1 MLFVKGYKTL
11 IRPTNKKNRGVPKL
25 SKRKFGL
32 ALSMLLAAGTI
43 LGACGTDKEKE
54 GTKSTGGTNEDTFSI
69 AMVTDTGGVDDK
81 SFNQSAWKGIQEYG
95 EENKLEKGD
104 GGFDYLASKEDAD
117 YLPNLNK
124 LVQRDF
130 DLIVGVGFLLKESI
144 EEIATQRTDNN
155 FALVDEV
162 SDLPNVASLM
172 FKEQEGAFLAGVAAA
187 RMTKSDKI
195 GFIGGM
201 EIPVIERFEAGFV
214 AGVAAVKPELK
225 VDIQYTGDFAKA
237 ELGKA
242 TANRM
247 YSSGVDII
255 FHAAGGSGNGVFSE
269 AKERKKAD
277 PNAYVWVIGVD
288 SDQYDEGK
296 VGDDN
301 ITLTSMLKRVDIAVK
316 NTADLAAK
324 GDFPGGKVTTF
335 GLADE
340 GIALADSRGAI
351 PQEVMD
357 EVEEFT
363 KKIAD
368 GEIEVPEF
376 TAK

>member
-1 MLFVKGYKTL
+1 M
-11 IRPTNKKNRGVPKL
+11 

-32 ALSMLLAAGTI
+32 ALSMVLAAGTL
-43 LGACGTDKEKE
+43 LGACGTDKGKDNA
-54 GTKSTGGTNEDTFSI
+54 GNTGSDSKPKEDTFSI

-81 SFNQSAWKGIQEYG
+81 SFNTSAWLGIQEYG
-95 EENKLEKGD
+95 KENNLTKGD
-104 GGFDYLASKEDAD
+104 GGYDYLQSKEESE
-117 YLPNLNK
+117 YPPNLNK

-130 DLIVGVGFLLKESI
+130 DLIFGVGYLLKDAL
-144 EEIATQRTDNN
+144 EEVAAQRPDNK

-162 SDLPNVASLM
+162 SDSPNIASLM

-187 RMTKSDKI
+187 KMTKSDKI
-195 GFIGGM
+195 GFVGGM
-201 EIPVIERFEAGFV
+201 EIPVIERFEAGFL
-214 AGVAAVKPELK
+214 AGVAAVKPDLK
-225 VDIQYTGDFAKA
+225 VDVQYTGDFAKA

-247 YSSGVDII
+247 YASGVDII
-255 FHAAGGSGNGVFSE
+255 FHAAGGSGNGVFAE

-316 NTADLAAK
+316 TTAELAAK
-324 GDFPGGKVTTF
+324 GEFPGGKVTTF
-335 GLADE
+335 SLADN
-340 GIALADSRGAI
+340 GIELADSRGAI
-351 PQEVMD
+351 PEDVLAEID
-357 EVEEFT
+357 EFA

-376 TAK
+376 VEKKK

>member
-1 MLFVKGYKTL
+1 MG
-11 IRPTNKKNRGVPKL
+11 
-25 SKRKFGL
+25 KRKFGL
-32 ALSMLLAAGTI
+32 ALSMVLAASTL
-43 LGACGTDKEKE
+43 LGACGTDKAKDKE
-54 GTKSTGGTNEDTFSI
+54 GSTNGSKEDTFSI

-81 SFNQSAWKGIQEYG
+81 SFNQSAWAGIKEYG
-95 EENKLEKGD
+95 KENNLEKKD
-104 GGFDYLASKEDAD
+104 GGFDYLQSKEPAD
-117 YLPNLNK
+117 YAPNLNK

-130 DLIVGVGFLLKESI
+130 DLIFGIGFLMKDAI
-144 EEIATQRTDNN
+144 EEIATQRTDNQ

-201 EIPVIERFEAGFV
+201 EIPVIERFEAGFL
-214 AGVAAVKPELK
+214 AGVAAVKPEIK
-225 VDIQYTGDFAKA
+225 VDVQYTGDFAKA

-247 YSSGVDII
+247 YTSGVDII

-277 PNAYVWVIGVD
+277 PDAYVWVIGVD

-324 GDFPGGKVTTF
+324 GQFPGGEVTTF
-335 GLADE
+335 GLADN
-340 GIALADSRGAI
+340 GIALADSHGAI
-351 PQEVMD
+351 PQDVLD
-357 EVEEFT
+357 EVEKFT
-363 KKIAD
+363 KQIAD

-376 TAK
+376 RAKK